1 MGTPAAL
8 VIDASLNKR
17 IATELKRRGRDAI
30 ALSELQL
37 RHAKDPDLLRT
48 LAEHFSN
55 QPWVLVTADDN
66 LPAAHAAVVAEVQAT
81 VATVDPR
88 RPPAYADDEDAWG
101 REVAHRWAHI
111 MERQQPGT
119 VRRYSDR
126 GGRRWAPRRR

>member
-37 RHAKDPDLLRT
+37 RHAKDPELLRA
-48 LAEHFSN
+48 LAEHFAER
-55 QPWVLVTADDN
+55 PWVLVTADDN
-66 LPAAHAAVVAEVQAT
+66 LPATHADVVSEVNAKIAT
-81 VATVDPR
+81 IDPR
-88 RPPAYADDEDAWG
+88 RSPTYAMDEDAWG
-101 REVAHRWAHI
+101 REVAHRWAHM
-111 MERQQPGT
+111 MERQQPGS

-126 GGRRWAPRRR
+126 GGRKWTPRRR